1 MARPKQDGLPKWN
14 PRRTSFQ
21 KMRSDNFKIRYK
33 ALRSASS
40 NFIKREDVRDYLL
53 KKYNHKCY
61 ICGTSENLQIDHII
75 SVYRFASERLE
86 PSVLNSEE
94 NLAVIC
100 MKCNSA
106 KNPEL

>member
-21 KMRSDNFKIRYK
+21 KMKSDNFKVRYK

-40 NFIKREDVRDYLL
+40 NFIKRKDVRDYLL
-53 KKYNHKCY
+53 KKYDHKCY
-61 ICGTSENLQIDHII
+61 ICGSSENLQIDHIV
-75 SVYRFASERLE
+75 SVYRFAIDILE
-86 PSVLNSEE
+86 ATSLNSEE

-106 KNPEL
+106 KSPDL